1 MDDYRYPWP
10 ASRLTEEEMQI
21 LYEQRQKQKKPI
33 TQLLKEAVRQTY
45 GGG

>member
-10 ASRLTEEEMQI
+10 ASQLTEDEMR
-21 LYEQRQKQKKPI
+21 LLFEQRQKQKKPI
-33 TQLLKEAVRQTY
+33 TVLLKEAVQQTY